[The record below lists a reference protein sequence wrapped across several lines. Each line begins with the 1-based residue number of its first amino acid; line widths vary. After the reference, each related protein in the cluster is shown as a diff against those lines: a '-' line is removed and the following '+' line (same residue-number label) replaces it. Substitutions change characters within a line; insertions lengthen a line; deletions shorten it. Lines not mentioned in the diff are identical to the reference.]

1 VKGLFTAYRRAA
13 RMFCFEKPV
22 KHQQQQQQEEEIENV
37 LKVIY

>member
-1 VKGLFTAYRRAA
+1 VKGLFTACRRAA

-22 KHQQQQQQEEEIENV
+22 KHQQQQEEEIENV